1 MPFSRCL
8 AATSFLL
15 VIGTSV
21 SAATLETANIDNWS
35 LAAYSN
41 TQTGKFQSC
50 DMSTS
55 AGEGTEFIV
64 SADVRDRWGLWLKRN
79 EWPIERDAPVIATLN
94 FDTGKKAGIAIE
106 TTRKSDRF
114 LALPL
119 PRGEKLPDFL
129 DHAATVRVAVEHKL
143 HGTAS
148 LKNYA
153 KAIEWLK
160 ACVARRA
167 EPQSATPP
175 DATIRSEKNV
185 VGRDDGTLEMEPGTK
200 ETKPPV
206 TGPGQVK
213 PAKDPELIE
222 ASAKSDGSPA
232 DQKPAISVAIAPQP
246 PAEPATAKPDP
257 QARSQPQAG
266 SPGQIA
272 AGIAN
277 ALSTAA
283 RATTADVVEARA
295 GNAARDL
302 VPGLMQA
309 AKLTRFKLLPET
321 QAPSSL
327 SRADAVFELEG
338 FRAAVVSL
346 ETPSAATGMNEI
358 LAHDRIA
365 CSGVYA
371 SNSARVDAAS
381 SDVLRATTRCEAGGQ
396 VTIGHFVSLAR
407 KGGGYYVV
415 AVTGQAPATTT
426 EQTNPVSD
434 VSATLDDAAL
444 AVTGK
449 F

>member
-1 MPFSRCL
+1 MNLSRCL
-8 AATSFLL
+8 SATSLLL
-15 VIGTSV
+15 VMGTSV
-21 SAATLETANIDNWS
+21 HAATLETANIDNWS

-55 AGEGTEFIV
+55 AGEGTELIV
-64 SADVRDRWGLWLKRN
+64 SADIRDRWGLWLKRS

-106 TTRKSDRF
+106 TARKSDRF

-148 LKNYA
+148 LKNYP

-160 ACVARRA
+160 ACMARHA

-185 VGRDDGTLEMEPGTK
+185 VGRDDGTLEMEPRAK
-200 ETKPPV
+200 ETKPPSI
-206 TGPGQVK
+206 GPGQVK
-213 PAKDPELIE
+213 PGKDPELIE
-222 ASAKSDGSPA
+222 ASTRPEGAPA
-232 DQKPAISVAIAPQP
+232 DQKPAIPVAITPEPPSKPAP
-246 PAEPATAKPDP
+246 TKPDP
-257 QARSQPQAG
+257 QSQILAQAG
-266 SPGQIA
+266 SPGKIA

-283 RATTADVVEARA
+283 RATTADVIEPRA
-295 GNAARDL
+295 GDPAQGL
-302 VPGLMQA
+302 VPGLIQA

-365 CSGVYA
+365 CSGVYT
-371 SNSARVDAAS
+371 SNLAAVDAAS
-381 SDVLRATTRCEAGGQ
+381 RDVLRATTRCEAGGQ
-396 VTIGHFVSLAR
+396 VTVGHFVTMAR
-407 KGGGYYVV
+407 KVGGYYVV
-415 AVTGQAPATTT
+415 AVMGQAPASATP
-426 EQTNPVSD
+426 TNPVSD
-434 VSATLDDAAL
+434 VSAMLDDAAL